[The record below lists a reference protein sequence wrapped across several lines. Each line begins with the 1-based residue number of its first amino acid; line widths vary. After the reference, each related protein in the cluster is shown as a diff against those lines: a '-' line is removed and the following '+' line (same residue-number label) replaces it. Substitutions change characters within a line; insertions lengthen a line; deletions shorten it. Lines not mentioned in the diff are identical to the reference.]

1 MRVRSHRYPRRSAI
15 RGLAGVVTLALALL
29 SGCTEVEGTATT
41 VPVALSGH
49 QAAVAE
55 QRPPAVLAESRPQ
68 RLRIPKI
75 DVDAAGLL
83 DLGLKPDGSMEVP
96 PDGSTVGWYT
106 ESPTPGER
114 GPAVLAA
121 HVDWDGEEGAFYDLR
136 ELLPGDAVMVDRAD
150 GTTAL
155 FRVYRVEQ
163 YPKDR
168 FPSDAVYGNVP
179 DAQLR
184 LITCGGEVDTEQGGY
199 RDNIVVYARL
209 DS

>member
-1 MRVRSHRYPRRSAI
+1 MRLSSHRYPRRPVF
-15 RGLAGVVTLALALL
+15 RGLAGVVAVVLALL
-29 SGCTEVEGTATT
+29 TGCTDVEGTATT
-41 VPVALSGH
+41 VPVALSGD
-49 QAAVAE
+49 QAAVAQ
-55 QRPPAVLAESRPQ
+55 QRGPAVLAESRPQ
-68 RLRIPKI
+68 RLRIPEI
-75 DVDAAGLL
+75 GVDAGGLL

-121 HVDWDGEEGAFYDLR
+121 HVDWAGEEGAFYDLH
-136 ELLPGDAVMVDRAD
+136 ELAPGDEVIVDRAD
-150 GTTAL
+150 GTVPL

-163 YPKDR
+163 YRKDR
-168 FPSDAVYGNVP
+168 FPSKKVYGDVP
-179 DAQLR
+179 GAELR

-199 RDNIVVYARL
+199 RDNIVVYARM